1 MASRDIEFKVGA
13 VILIGVILLGASLF
27 WLQQYHLTNNARVLK
42 VHFIDVG
49 TLAIGDKVTVSGVHK
64 GKVNKMSLVPG
75 GVEVELIVSN
85 DVLLKQDAQIVIKN
99 FGVMGERFVSI
110 TPGQESLDLD
120 ITHTLNGQYDAGL
133 PEVMGLMGEMVV
145 ELRELVGTLKKT
157 AVSDSSLNK
166 FSRTISNL
174 ESVSTSL
181 DNYMKRNESKLDET
195 ADNFLKASKQLNRT
209 LAQNSERVDSVTNR
223 VDRVTIELEKFIHN
237 LDTLS
242 SAAREFANSM
252 NNPDGS
258 LKLLMD
264 DRRLYDDLR
273 KTADNIDDLILDIKA
288 NPKKYL
294 SVRVSVF

>member
-13 VILIGVILLGASLF
+13 VILIGIILLGGSLF
-27 WLQQYHLTNNARVLK
+27 WLQQYHLTNNAKVLK
-42 VHFIDVG
+42 VHFEDVG

-64 GKVNKMSLVPG
+64 GKVNKMVLTRG
-75 GVEVELIVSN
+75 GVEVELIVSS
-85 DVLLKQDAQIVIKN
+85 DVELMQDAQFVIKN

-110 TPGQESLDLD
+110 VPGRDSVELD
-120 ITHTLNGQYDAGL
+120 ISLPVMGQYDAGL

-166 FSRTISNL
+166 FTNTIHNL
-174 ESVSTSL
+174 ESVSMSL
-181 DNYMKRNESKLDET
+181 KRYVDRNEGKLDET
-195 ADNFLKASKQLNRT
+195 ADNFLNASKQLNRT
-209 LAQNSERVDSVTNR
+209 LTQNAEKVDSVATR
-223 VDRVTIELEKFIHN
+223 FDRVSIELEKFVGQ

-242 SAAREFANSM
+242 SAAREFAESL
-252 NNPDGS
+252 NNPDGT
-258 LKLLMD
+258 LKLLTD

-273 KTADNIDDLILDIKA
+273 KTADNIDDLISDIRA

-294 SVRVSVF
+294 TVKVSVF